1 MFPII
6 LEAVSEAVSELTGEI
21 VATSSEIVG
30 ETSSATSEIISS
42 ATSEGASIPTA
53 MQPVAEWIR
62 SAWEWC
68 NQPLPIVGI
77 SLVAILV
84 FLWRVF
90 VSTGYGKKT
99 IKKLT
104 ALSEET
110 KANSEKALEDAKKEN
125 AELKQELADM
135 QEQLALATDVLS
147 KVCASSRNKAVKEA
161 GETLTKSEAEEDA
174 EQEKAEVTEDG
185 EDKEA

>member
-1 MFPII
+1 MFPVL
-6 LEAVSEAVSELTGEI
+6 LEAVTEAVSELT
-21 VATSSEIVG
+21 SEIVSSAS

-42 ATSEGASIPTA
+42 ATSEGIQIPEA
-53 MQPVAEWIR
+53 VQPVAEWIAK
-62 SAWEWC
+62 AWEWC

-104 ALSEET
+104 SLSEET
-110 KANSEKALEDAKKEN
+110 KANSEKALSDAKAEN
-125 AELKQELADM
+125 EELKKELAEM

-161 GETLTKSEAEEDA
+161 GESLSSETTVAVAVEDP
-174 EQEKAEVTEDG
+174 EEVTEDG
-185 EDKEA
+185 QGQEA